1 MGVLYKAT
9 ILSHC
14 MKAGKQEYKIH
25 YNGNKKFTTVHW
37 IPEDQV
43 NKSLMDD
50 DDVDIS
56 CCNDDLS
63 GTDHDKQ
70 GKVLES
76 EEDDKDPATE
86 TTIVPNIDKDIV
98 IKCIG
103 DRQNHFEYSESA
115 GSVLLKKIVD
125 EIIKEYLKIL
135 GKHRLLWRKA
145 MVTTIIDRMAE
156 IITDSCKY
164 LMEYGDNYLTLR
176 FDITFKK
183 NTSQ

>member
-9 ILSHC
+9 ILSHHV
-14 MKAGKQEYKIH
+14 KAGKQEYKIH
-25 YNGNKKFTTVHW
+25 YNGNKKSTVHW

-56 CCNDDLS
+56 CCDDDLS

-76 EEDDKDPATE
+76 EEDDKDPATG
-86 TTIVPNIDKDIV
+86 TTIVPNIDKDIF

-103 DRQNHFEYSESA
+103 DQQNHFEYSESA
-115 GSVLLKKIVD
+115 VKLPYMCVHIYIQKS
-125 EIIKEYLKIL
+125 
-135 GKHRLLWRKA
+135 HSR
-145 MVTTIIDRMAE
+145 
-156 IITDSCKY
+156 
-164 LMEYGDNYLTLR
+164 
-176 FDITFKK
+176 
-183 NTSQ
+183 